1 MLKVVIVDKDL
12 ENSQKE
18 EFIQLLRPLL
28 ETGPWY
34 AQKVTFEIEFAP
46 TLESY
51 LKCDPNDVFRLEKLP
66 VESLVKPQR
75 KIPEWIRM
83 NTHFVGD
90 ELNTD
95 APNIVI
101 TNGEELLIENM
112 PILKRKNSPHR
123 YMFFQAA
130 DGDHMKLLKDTYYML
145 RGASSPVLNY
155 LQADEKL
162 KTLPN
167 TKDGMCNYLPY
178 QWKNDFPDNKSHVIV
193 ELNSNITNVGEL
205 IHDENLYFH
214 YDEFNTQ
221 VTDNLQKLYDS
232 LHGKRIYLY
241 KDKFPENSYL
251 FSNELLELLKK
262 VSGIASGYSSIS
274 FNLASCSTEN
284 VFSSLTVPCNLC
296 SNATEPQS
304 QTLDMTDFRIHVN
317 CHSPKTDN
325 TLFTEEFK
333 QALMAWAKSEF
344 DLYLHANKDLIK
356 SINILLQGNTER
368 IGKVIDGL
376 VSDLKVSG
384 LSTVEQHKI
393 HLKYIRQKFDYIAD
407 FTDCYSSG
415 SESWNCSTISEVA
428 CELNSFKHMFEC
440 LDHTKE
446 IEFTIHV
453 DDEGKDEKVWLP
465 KHGLCSIQ
473 NIIEAIVRNTV
484 KHESSSNGKYEF
496 ILNIKKGGE
505 CTFYCK
511 GLNNGVESVK
521 VIKKSLNTSLVKDD
535 ASIDNS
541 CLGLK
546 ELRASVR
553 YLHDGILAFFEEEG
567 RMLVDPEATVVEI
580 ENGWGYRFY
589 LRTSEPYQLP
599 QAVKEMK
606 NFWHEA
612 NLLALSAVM
621 ARNFSHNI
629 GSHAILS
636 LIKEVQDEQK
646 QNLDEEQKKCLG
658 YLAITYEYIRN
669 KADFLSSFAFAG
681 DGISMHPESF
691 NNIKTVFESYAYVFN
706 KLADGTSGFKAE
718 FLNDGIAVSE
728 DKDLRLSLPESGV
741 FAFFNLV
748 EILLSNSRFRE
759 KEDKLLFFASWP
771 NDTDIWLDML
781 WWKGGLTYM
790 EFFTFYPEFMELTP
804 DYYKGWE
811 FRDTVLYMRGV
822 LPFDWERLRR
832 RAACSEVSYSFKL
845 QKAKDVF
852 FVVRNGEKMP
862 QGFDFEEINS
872 LKARMDNFIIPH
884 NFLVFVDIDKKQKE
898 DFLKDVPVNHLPLR
912 IIDMEM
918 PKQPSVT
925 EMKLQVEAWHN
936 YMEMLFEKRLIDSN
950 VKTEEYNLVEIKGRT
965 TYSGNHDMNDD
976 QNFQYYYNEGLSSL
990 AQKLSPLYKCLNTH
1004 QLNDANSWNT
1014 RSQIWNSMS
1023 DTEKHQWLLD
1033 KSLIFDY
1040 TTLPIIIF
1048 DERIQD
1054 YGFEHDLYGRWN
1066 RMHVYVPEKEID
1078 GILDKDNDL
1087 GKIVEGYYT
1096 KVQNTL
1102 EKFGLKGEG
1111 TGAVVF
1117 HESLLYSW
1125 VNRQNSS
1132 IKAFIK
1138 EFKKAHPKMNLYLMT
1153 GRGKSQYIKQDE
1165 EQSVRFIQFTP
1176 FESACRKENI
1186 DKFKMY
1192 NLLMSARN

>member
-28 ETGPWY
+28 ETGSWY

-51 LKCDPNDVFRLEKLP
+51 LECDPNDVSRLEKLP
-66 VESLVKPQR
+66 VESLVNPQR
-75 KIPEWIRM
+75 EIPEWIRM

-304 QTLDMTDFRIHVN
+304 QTLDMTDFRIRVN

-356 SINILLQGNTER
+356 SINILLQGNAER
-368 IGKVIDGL
+368 VGKVIDGL
-376 VSDLKVSG
+376 VTDLKASG
-384 LSTVEQHKI
+384 LSTINQHEI
-393 HLKYIRQKFDYIAD
+393 HLKYIKQKFDYIAD

-415 SESWNCSTISEVA
+415 SESWNVSTIGEVA
-428 CELNSFKHMFEC
+428 RELNSFKYMFEY
-440 LDHTKE
+440 LDHTKK
-446 IEFTIHV
+446 IEFTICV

-465 KHGLCSIQ
+465 KHGLCAIL
-473 NIIEAIVRNTV
+473 NIIEASVRNTI
-484 KHESSSNGKYEF
+484 KHESSNGKYEF
-496 ILNIKKGGE
+496 MLHIRKGGE
-505 CTFYCK
+505 CTFYWKNPTCSI
-511 GLNNGVESVK
+511 ESMR
-521 VIKKSLNTSLVKDD
+521 IIRQSLNKPLVKSD

-546 ELRASVR
+546 EIRASIR
-553 YLHDGILAFFEEEG
+553 YLYDGILSFSEEEG
-567 RMLVDPEATVVEI
+567 RMRVDPEATVVEI

-589 LRTSEPYQLP
+589 LRTSEPNHP
-599 QAVKEMK
+599 KGVKMK
-606 NFWHEA
+606 NLWHEA
-612 NLLALSAVM
+612 NLLALSALM

-636 LIKEVQDEQK
+636 LIREVQDEQK
-646 QNLDEEQKKCLG
+646 QNLDEEQKKCLAN
-658 YLAITYEYIRN
+658 LIITYEYIRN

-681 DGISMHPESF
+681 DGISMHSESF
-691 NNIKTVFESYAYVFN
+691 FNIKTVFERYTYIFN
-706 KLADGTSGFKAE
+706 KLANGTSFKAE
-718 FLNDGIAVSE
+718 FLNDGTVVSE
-728 DKDLRLSLPESGV
+728 DKDLRFSLSESGV

-748 EILLSNSRFRE
+748 EILLWNTRFSK
-759 KEDKLLFFASWP
+759 KEENLLFLSCFQEI
-771 NDTDIWLDML
+771 TDVIFDMM
-781 WWKGGLTYM
+781 WWKGGRLSRDY
-790 EFFTFYPEFMELTP
+790 FTFYPEFMKFTP
-804 DYYKGWE
+804 EFYNGCE
-811 FRDTVLYMRGV
+811 FRDTVLYMKGIS
-822 LPFDWERLRR
+822 PHNWARLRIR
-832 RAACSEVSYSFKL
+832 TAWSEFGYIFRL
-845 QKAKDVF
+845 QKPRELL
-852 FVVRNGEKMP
+852 FVVNSGEKMP
-862 QGFDFEEINS
+862 QGFDFNEIDS
-872 LKARMDNFIIPH
+872 LKTKITKNYIIPH
-884 NFLVFVDIDKKQKE
+884 DFLVFVDIDEKQKE
-898 DFLKDVPVNHLPLR
+898 DFLKDVPTNHLPLR
-912 IIDMEM
+912 IIDMQM
-918 PKQPSVT
+918 PKSSDT
-925 EMKLQVEAWHN
+925 EMELQVKAWYK
-936 YMEMLFEKRLIDSN
+936 YMETLFENRLCESN
-950 VKTEEYNLVEIKGRT
+950 VETQEYNLIKIKNRT
-965 TYSGNHDMNDD
+965 TYAGNHDMNDD
-976 QNFQYYYNEGLSSL
+976 KNLQYYYNEGLSSL
-990 AQKLSPLYKCLNTH
+990 AQKVSPLYKCLNIH
-1004 QLNDANSWNT
+1004 HLNDANKWKT
-1014 RSQIWNSMS
+1014 RSKIWEGMS
-1023 DTEKHQWLLD
+1023 DTEKNQWLLD
-1033 KSLIFDY
+1033 KSVIFDY

-1066 RMHVYVPEKEID
+1066 RMHIYVPEKKTDE
-1078 GILDKDNDL
+1078 ILDKDNHL
-1087 GKIVEGYYT
+1087 GIIVENYLT
-1096 KVQNTL
+1096 KVKGIL
-1102 EKFGLKGEG
+1102 EQFGLKGD

-1125 VNRQNSS
+1125 VNKNKSS
-1132 IKAFIK
+1132 IQDYIEK
-1138 EFKKAHPKMNLYLMT
+1138 FKKAHPQMNIYLMT

-1165 EQSVRFIQFTP
+1165 EQFVRFLQFTP
-1176 FESACRKENI
+1176 FESACQNI
-1186 DKFKMY
+1186 DKFRMY
-1192 NLLMSARN
+1192 NQLMSARN